1 MPSAFHRT
9 TAAQAPTG
17 PFTVIDIASIQTA
30 RENLRGQVLKT
41 PFTLSR
47 TLSDIFGAEIW
58 LKFENLQF
66 TASFKE
72 RGALNR
78 MLTLSE
84 AERAKGVIAVSAGN
98 HAQGV
103 AYHAQRMG
111 VPAVIVMPRFT
122 PTVKVA
128 NTRRFGAE
136 VVLAGDTF
144 DDAKARGYE
153 LAQERGLIMIH
164 PYDDEAVIA
173 GQGTVGLEMLEDQP
187 QLDTLAVAIGGGGL
201 ISGIAT
207 AAKALKP
214 GIEIV
219 GVQTERFPS
228 MYAALKG
235 VTMPQGP
242 YTIAE
247 GIAVKSPGDITRE
260 VAGRLV
266 DRIELVS
273 ESDIEHAI
281 VVLLEIEKS
290 VVEGAGAAGLAAAAR
305 PGRGQRSLQGQAHRP
320 GAHRRQHRP
329 ADAGRAD
336 RARHG
341 ARRPAGAHPRRP
353 ARPAG
358 RAGARHQAHRRRPG
372 QYHRGPPPAR
382 LHLAAGAQRGSGL
395 RAADPGPR
403 SHPGSDRGAQQRG
416 LRRQQPRPLRPAEPP
431 YLYVRVTV
439 ARPLAW
445 PAVTV
450 PVVWM

>member
-1 MPSAFHRT
+1 M
-9 TAAQAPTG
+9 
-17 PFTVIDIASIQTA
+17 IDIASIQTA

-84 AERAKGVIAVSAGN
+84 EERRAGVIAVSAGN

-144 DDAKARGYE
+144 DDAKAHGYE
-153 LAQERGLIMIH
+153 LAQQRGLIMIH

-173 GQGTVGLEMLEDQP
+173 GQGTVALEMLEDQP
-187 QLDTLAVAIGGGGL
+187 QLDMLVIAIGGGGL
-201 ISGIAT
+201 ISGIST

-214 GIEIV
+214 GIEII
-219 GVQTERFPS
+219 GVQTERFPA
-228 MYAALKG
+228 MYAAVKG
-235 VTMPQGP
+235 VSMPQGQ

-247 GIAVKSPGDITRE
+247 GIAVKSPGGLTQPI
-260 VAGRLV
+260 VSRLV
-266 DRIELVS
+266 DDIELVS
-273 ESDIEHAI
+273 EADIEHAI
-281 VVLLEIEKS
+281 VVLLEIEKT
-290 VVEGAGAAGLAAAAR
+290 VVEGAGAAGLAALLRAQEAGSERFKGKRIGLVLTGGNIDPLMLGELIERGMVRAGRLAR
-305 PGRGQRSLQGQAHRP
+305 IRVDLRDLP
-320 GAHRRQHRP
+320 GALAHATKLI
-329 ADAGRAD
+329 ADAQANITEVHHQRAFTSLPVRNVEVD
-336 RARHG
+336 FVL
-341 ARRPAGAHPRRP
+341 
-353 ARPAG
+353 
-358 RAGARHQAHRRRPG
+358 QT
-372 QYHRGPPPAR
+372 RGPEHIQEVIDI
-382 LHLAAGAQRGSGL
+382 LNAAGF
-395 RAADPGPR
+395 AASNHD
-403 SHPGSDRGAQQRG
+403 H
-416 LRRQQPRPLRPAEPP
+416 
-431 YLYVRVTV
+431 
-439 ARPLAW
+439 
-445 PAVTV
+445 
-450 PVVWM
+450 